1 MAGEDEADVL
11 CAWSSKPLSRP
22 RGHSED
28 EAASGGG
35 KVDGS
40 GKKRDFGIPDSGKHE
55 AAIIHEVI
63 TSSHQFIRLISKIQ
77 ASAKTH
83 IMIITPLYWQRACII
98 QGRRLPIHIFSQ

>member
-1 MAGEDEADVL
+1 MSSSSSTSLLLPLRGQGEDRAR
-11 CAWSSKPLSRP
+11 C
-22 RGHSED
+22 
-28 EAASGGG
+28 GGW
-35 KVDGS
+35 KVDKLD
-40 GKKRDFGIPDSGKHE
+40 KKRDFGIPGSGKHE

-98 QGRRLPIHIFSQ
+98 LKRLPIHIFSQ

>member
-1 MAGEDEADVL
+1 MAVQE
-11 CAWSSKPLSRP
+11 
-22 RGHSED
+22 
-28 EAASGGG
+28 
-35 KVDGS
+35 S
-40 GKKRDFGIPDSGKHE
+40 GKKAVFGIPGPGKHE

-98 QGRRLPIHIFSQ
+98 LLGAHSRLFTGNRPVLKSFSALITLIVLLSRDYKLFQGL